1 MKRARFLGDSRARL
15 RAFPESV
22 QADLGYQ
29 LYQVQ
34 CGDEPRNW
42 KPMSSIG
49 PGVRELRVRD
59 SAGAFRMIY
68 VANFADAV
76 YVLHAFQKASQRTLP
91 GDLAI
96 AKTRFKEM
104 KRSMAP

>member
-15 RAFPESV
+15 HEFPEGI

-34 CGDEPRNW
+34 CGEEPRNW

-68 VANFADAV
+68 VASFADAV
-76 YVLHAFQKASQRTLP
+76 YVLHAFQKTSQRTSLA
-91 GDLAI
+91 DVAI
-96 AKTRFKEM
+96 ARTRFKDL
-104 KRSMAP
+104 KRSIAP

>member
-1 MKRARFLGDSRARL
+1 MKRARFLGDSRVRL
-15 RAFPESV
+15 REFPESA

-34 CGDEPRNW
+34 NDNEPRNW
-42 KPMSSIG
+42 KPMSNIG

-59 SAGAFRMIY
+59 SSGAFRMIY

-76 YVLHAFQKASQRTLP
+76 YVLHAFQKTSQRTSSA
-91 GDLAI
+91 DLAV
-96 AKTRFKEM
+96 AKMRFRDL
-104 KRSMAP
+104 KRSLVP